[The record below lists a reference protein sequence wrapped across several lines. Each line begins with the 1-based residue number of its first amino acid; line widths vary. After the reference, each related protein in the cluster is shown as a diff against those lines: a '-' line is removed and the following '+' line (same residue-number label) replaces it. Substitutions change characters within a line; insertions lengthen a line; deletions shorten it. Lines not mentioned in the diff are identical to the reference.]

1 MAAIDYARL
10 RDQTMADGFDSE
22 VTVNTRALIDKVFIE
37 FCLMQHSS

>member
-22 VTVNTRALIDKVFIE
+22 VTVNTRALIDKVSLGCIFISH
-37 FCLMQHSS
+37 LY